1 MSRVGGAGTR
11 ASRQGPQPAVFHPHP
26 SASLCSPAHLPAIRA
41 PGTPHPAEDLPHRPS
56 CLALPEP
63 SISLQPQK
71 SWARDLGLKVQAVEK
86 TVTSKERMV
95 TETARALQATAQA
108 MLHKTQPL
116 TQVGS
121 CAWRQVPGGG
131 WGCLRGDL
139 GSGLQGREE
148 QRPEVPPPNFQST
161 SVSQVRSSCCP
172 GKQKCERRR
181 GGQTDRRRTSSTQAH
196 AHQSSALLT
205 MGMGLIHSFFHS
217 LVHSPNI

>member
-1 MSRVGGAGTR
+1 MFT
-11 ASRQGPQPAVFHPHP
+11 HP
-26 SASLCSPAHLPAIRA
+26 SPRHPCPWD
-41 PGTPHPAEDLPHRPS
+41 PHPAEDPPHRPS

-71 SWARDLGLKVQAVEK
+71 SWAGDLGLKVQAVEK
-86 TVTSKERMV
+86 TVTSKERRV

-148 QRPEVPPPNFQST
+148 RRPEVPPPNLQRT
-161 SVSQVRSSCCP
+161 SVSQGRSSCFP
-172 GKQKCERRR
+172 GK
-181 GGQTDRRRTSSTQAH
+181 
-196 AHQSSALLT
+196 
-205 MGMGLIHSFFHS
+205 
-217 LVHSPNI
+217 